1 MTAFL
6 LRCLVLALAAFGVA
20 TVVASVCVAL
30 AWWHRSRLS
39 PDADRRAAADRA
51 DALLRMR
58 LVPSLVASLTA
69 AFAVVGLWRFES
81 RETDEVLGW
90 TLLVSATCGAT
101 YLAVFLTRL
110 ALMYRETTTL
120 LRVWL
125 EDAPR
130 LVLPGVTVPAF
141 RIATGFPVVA
151 VVGVFRPT
159 LVVDSTVLEAC
170 STDELEA
177 ILAHEQGHLRRWD
190 NLRRAL
196 FAATPDLLG
205 ATPMGPR
212 LQAAWREATE
222 EAADDVAA
230 ERGEEARVHLATALL
245 RVARLAPVTAERHAA
260 TFHGA
265 QLPASALYRGESVE
279 RRVRRLCAAP
289 LNTPLARRGWGLIA
303 GTLVLTLA
311 LGLQQDIHDVMELI
325 VAALP

>member
-1 MTAFL
+1 MTFL
-6 LRCLVLALAAFGVA
+6 IRCLVLALAAFGVA

-30 AWWHRSRLS
+30 TWWHRSHRLS
-39 PDADRRAAADRA
+39 DTDRRTAADRA
-51 DALLRMR
+51 DALLHLR
-58 LVPSLVASLTA
+58 LVPGLTA
-69 AFAVVGLWRFES
+69 VLTALFAVVGLWRFES

-90 TLLVSATCGAT
+90 TLIVSATCGAA
-101 YLAVFLTRL
+101 YLGVFLTRL
-110 ALMYRETTTL
+110 ALMYRETIALMRT
-120 LRVWL
+120 WL
-125 EDAPR
+125 DGAAR
-130 LVLPGVTVPAF
+130 LTLPGITIPAF
-141 RIATGFPVVA
+141 RITTGFPVVA

-159 LVVDSTVLEAC
+159 LVVDTTVLEAC
-170 STDELEA
+170 SPDELSA

-205 ATPMGPR
+205 ATPMGPH
-212 LQAAWREATE
+212 LLAAWREATE

-230 ERGEEARVHLATALL
+230 ERGEDARVHLATALL
-245 RVARLAPVTAERHAA
+245 RVARLAPTTTRHDAA

-289 LNTPLARRGWGLIA
+289 VITSHTRRGWGIA
-303 GTLVLTLA
+303 AAALVLTVA
-311 LGLQQDIHDVMELI
+311 LGVQQDIHDVMEVI